1 MHHYWGYDL
10 LTMVDVVL
18 HQNLVL
24 CRTNSGQ
31 CLAPMVGKLAPTKAM
46 EPVGVGVSPL
56 VSMVFHQYWVWSC
69 TIGVQACTSQCG
81 AANVVVGFGALQ
93 LVGVVKHQ

>member
-24 CRTNSGQ
+24 CRTNSGHD
-31 CLAPMVGKLAPTKAM
+31 LAPMVGKLAPTKAM
-46 EPVGVGVSPL
+46 EPVGVGVGEYGLSPIL
-56 VSMVFHQYWVWSC
+56 
-69 TIGVQACTSQCG
+69 
-81 AANVVVGFGALQ
+81 
-93 LVGVVKHQ
+93 GVVLHHWCSSLHQPMWCS